1 MKISVIVPVYNEVES
16 LEQLY
21 KELKVELR
29 EYDYELLF
37 IDDGSNDGSF
47 ALLQKL
53 GVEESRVRVIK
64 FRTNYGKAAAL
75 QTGFRRVTGDVV
87 FTMDADLQDSP
98 GEIKRFLKKLDEG
111 YDLVTGWKK
120 KRFDPL
126 GKRIASRFF
135 NFVTSFVFGLKLHD
149 FNCGFKVYR
158 KEVVNELDIYGEL
171 HRYIPVLAASRGFK
185 VSEMEVEHRPR
196 IHGKSKYGGERF
208 LRGFFDLL
216 TVKLITDYSRSPLYL
231 FGGIGS
237 IFTIAGVLIGL
248 YLSYLK
254 LFLGMPLGNRPLL
267 FMSILLIMVGLQFF
281 SIGLI
286 GELMVNQSRK
296 WSGDNKI
303 SIEKTI
309 GFDL

>member
-1 MKISVIVPVYNEVES
+1 MTISVIIPVYNEVES

-21 KELKVELR
+21 KELRTELKG
-29 EYDYELLF
+29 YDYELLF

-53 GVEESRVRVIK
+53 GIDDHRVKVVK

-75 QTGFRRVTGDVV
+75 QCGFRRVTGEVV

-98 GEIKRFLKKLDEG
+98 TEIRHFIQKLDEG
-111 YDLVTGWKK
+111 YDLVTGWKR

-126 GKRIASRFF
+126 GKRLASRFF
-135 NFVTSFVFGLKLHD
+135 NFVTSLFFGLKLHD
-149 FNCGFKVYR
+149 FNCGFKAYR
-158 KEVVNELDIYGEL
+158 REVVKELDIYGEL
-171 HRYIPVLAASRGFK
+171 HRYIPVLAAARGFK
-185 VSEMEVEHRPR
+185 ISEMEVEHRPR

-237 IFTIAGVLIGL
+237 IFTIAGVLTGL

-286 GELMVNQSRK
+286 GELIVNRSRQLSK
-296 WSGDNKI
+296 EDKI
-303 SIEKTI
+303 SIEREI
-309 GFDL
+309 GSD